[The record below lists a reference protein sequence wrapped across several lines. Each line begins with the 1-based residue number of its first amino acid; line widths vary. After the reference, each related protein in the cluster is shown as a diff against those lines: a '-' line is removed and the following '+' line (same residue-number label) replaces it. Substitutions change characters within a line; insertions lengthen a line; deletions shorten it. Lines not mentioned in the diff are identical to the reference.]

1 MSELELSCVYN
12 IFICLFFKKWLEA
25 VKPISTRTRYASFTL
40 LEPSGE
46 RLAVKL
52 DVTSQPLVVK
62 TRWWCNNEFLP
73 FVLWRHQLC
82 EDHFGFC
89 HHGER
94 FHCSKLSAKIDHVVW
109 LSGSRC
115 YKTSGFSENSFPNK
129 ASESPSN
136 RFEVSADQPK
146 KAGKLDIGR
155 EREGGGG
162 RSKIFLFQIKLL
174 S

>member
-12 IFICLFFKKWLEA
+12 IFICLFFKILNQSLPER
-25 VKPISTRTRYASFTL
+25 VTQASL
-40 LEPSGE
+40 CWS
-46 RLAVKL
+46 LAVKL

-82 EDHFGFC
+82 EED
-89 HHGER
+89 HGER

-136 RFEVSADQPK
+136 RSEVSADQPK
-146 KAGKLDIGR
+146 KAGKIDIGR
-155 EREGGGG
+155 EEGG
-162 RSKIFLFQIKLL
+162 KLYFLFPN
-174 S
+174 